1 MFSRTVAWR
10 VFAPSFAIPQAAQFA
25 LAAFAVLMWPS
36 ALLNDPDTLWH
47 IRTGEWMIDHRRV
60 LDFDPFSHTRAGAP
74 WNTHEWLTEVLM
86 AAIYRVGGWSGLM
99 VATAAAAAACVYIL
113 VEFAGRSLRGL
124 PILLALTLGLS
135 LVSPH
140 YLARPHLF
148 ALPLL
153 AVWTV
158 ALVTARNENRAPPLL
173 LLPVMA
179 LWANMHGSFFLG
191 ICLIGPFA
199 LEALVEAAPED
210 RRKTFFDWGG
220 FGVGAALAALAT
232 PHGLGG
238 LIFPVKLIMMPGITG
253 IMEWAPA
260 DFSAP
265 APLEISLLATMFLLF
280 RFGVAVPVF
289 RLLLLLGL
297 LHLTL
302 AHQRYEIILGVIGVI
317 LLAEPAAAA
326 LATRAARSETSRP
339 ETSRPGRA
347 SPLFLGVAA
356 IAAAL
361 SVCLRFAIPA
371 PEAGARHMPVT
382 ALAAVP
388 DEIAAL
394 PVLNDYGAGGY
405 LIWNG
410 VRPFIDGRAD
420 MYGPEFLRS
429 YFAIMNSG
437 GADLD
442 AALSEYDI
450 RWTLLRNGSAAAG
463 AMNRTPGWTR
473 LFADDEFIVH
483 VRSDSL

>member
-1 MFSRTVAWR
+1 MFSRTAAWR
-10 VFAPSFAIPQAAQFA
+10 AAAPSIAIPKAAPFA
-25 LAAFAVLMWPS
+25 LIAFAVLMWPS

-47 IRTGEWMIDHRRV
+47 IRTGDWMIDHRQV

-74 WNTHEWLTEVLM
+74 WTTHEWLTETLM
-86 AAIYRVGGWSGLM
+86 AATYRVAGWSGLM
-99 VATAAAAAACVYIL
+99 IASAALASACVYIL
-113 VEFAGRSLRGL
+113 VQFAGRSLRGL

-140 YLARPHLF
+140 YLVRPHLF

-153 AVWTV
+153 CVWTV

-173 LLPVMA
+173 LLPAMA

-191 ICLIGPFA
+191 LCLIGPFA
-199 LEALVEAAPED
+199 LEALIEAAPEN
-210 RRKTFFDWGG
+210 RRRTFLEWGG
-220 FGVGAALAALAT
+220 FGLGAALAALAT
-232 PHGLGG
+232 PHGIGG

-260 DFSAP
+260 DFSAL
-265 APLEISLLATMFLLF
+265 APLEITLLATMFLLF
-280 RFGVAVPVF
+280 RFGVVVPVF

-302 AHQRYEIILGVIGVI
+302 AHQRYEIVLGVVGVI
-317 LLAEPAAAA
+317 LLAGPAAAA
-326 LATRAARSETSRP
+326 LAARAGRA

-347 SPLFLGVAA
+347 SPLLLGVAT
-356 IAAAL
+356 IAATLAV
-361 SVCLRFAIPA
+361 SLRLAIPA
-371 PEAGARHMPVT
+371 PEAGARHMPVE

-420 MYGPEFLRS
+420 MYGPEFLRR

-437 GADLD
+437 GAELD

-450 RWTLLRNGSAAAG
+450 RWTLLRSGSAAAG
-463 AMNRTPGWTR
+463 AIDRTPGWTR
-473 LFADDEFIVH
+473 LFDDGEFSVH
-483 VRSDSL
+483 VRSGSL